1 MRSRKRVSKRR
12 GAEMFAICL
21 DNSGYDFSLQVCK
34 VYRVL
39 PDAVAN
45 KHRLVRVIDDTG
57 EDYLYG
63 SGMFAP
69 IRLSPKAR
77 AAFTQHFS

>member
-1 MRSRKRVSKRR
+1 VSTKR
-12 GAEMFAICL
+12 GAAMFAICL

-39 PDAVAN
+39 PDPVAN
-45 KHRLVRVIDDTG
+45 KHHLVRVIDDTG

-63 SGMFAP
+63 TSMFAP
-69 IRLSPKAR
+69 VTLSTKAR
-77 AAFTQHFS
+77 AAFAQHS